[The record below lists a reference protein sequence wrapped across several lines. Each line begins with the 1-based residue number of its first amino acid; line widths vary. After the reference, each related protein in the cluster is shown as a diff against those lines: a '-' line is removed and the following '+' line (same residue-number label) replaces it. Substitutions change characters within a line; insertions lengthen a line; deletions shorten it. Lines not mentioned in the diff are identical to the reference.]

1 MPENPHPASTT
12 DMGGTAAADTG
23 GTAAVGKTDHT
34 APIYSE
40 RLWVPL
46 WWWAAGLAVAGLLAA
61 EVHMG
66 NPGLLAWLPYVL
78 LLPFP
83 VWVLL
88 WLSRLRIEVVAGP
101 GQLRVGRANLPLD
114 AIARVAVVPATAKSA
129 ALGRQLDPAAYVQ
142 HRTWIK
148 TMVLIV
154 LDDPED
160 PTPYW
165 LVSTRRPAELAALLK
180 P

>member
-1 MPENPHPASTT
+1 MAGRSLTRTETTLDDVPENPQPAST
-12 DMGGTAAADTG
+12 AATG
-23 GTAAVGKTDHT
+23 GKTDPT

-61 EVHMG
+61 EIHMG

-88 WLSRLRIEVVAGP
+88 WLSRLRIEVADGAG
-101 GQLRVGRANLPLD
+101 RTANCASAGRTC
-114 AIARVAVVPATAKSA
+114 RWT
-129 ALGRQLDPAAYVQ
+129 
-142 HRTWIK
+142 
-148 TMVLIV
+148 
-154 LDDPED
+154 
-160 PTPYW
+160 
-165 LVSTRRPAELAALLK
+165 
-180 P
+180 

>member
-1 MPENPHPASTT
+1 MPENPQPAST
-12 DMGGTAAADTG
+12 AATG
-23 GTAAVGKTDHT
+23 GKTDPT

-88 WLSRLRIEVVAGP
+88 WLSRLRIEVGAGP
-101 GQLRVGRANLPLD
+101 GRGELRVGRANLPLD
-114 AIARVAVVPATAKSA
+114 VISRVAVVPATAKSA

-165 LVSTRRPAELAALLK
+165 LVSTRKPAELAALLT